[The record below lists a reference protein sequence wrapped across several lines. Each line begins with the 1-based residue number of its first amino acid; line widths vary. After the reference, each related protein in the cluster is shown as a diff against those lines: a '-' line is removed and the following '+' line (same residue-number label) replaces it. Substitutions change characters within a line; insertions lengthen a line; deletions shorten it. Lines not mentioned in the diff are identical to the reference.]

1 MSILDRFSL
10 RGKTALVTGGAG
22 LYGRQLVI
30 ALAEAGAETY
40 TASRN
45 IDALEAFAESCRA
58 KNLNVKPLPLDL
70 GDEASILALRD
81 RIVDES
87 GRCDVLVNNAVS
99 RPMKRGMD
107 DDAAAFADSMRVN
120 ATGLFVISR
129 AIGDAMA
136 ERGEGG
142 SIINIASI
150 QGMIGTDKYLYEGT
164 SLKHGF
170 YPDYYFHKGGM
181 INFTRFL
188 ASYYG
193 PKGGI
198 RCNAISPGGYG
209 DDNDP
214 LHLERYRSRT
224 LLGRRADDSDLQ
236 GSVVFLASDAS
247 LYITG
252 ANLPV
257 DAGYTAI

>member
-1 MSILDRFSL
+1 
-10 RGKTALVTGGAG
+10 
-22 LYGRQLVI
+22 
-30 ALAEAGAETY
+30 
-40 TASRN
+40 
-45 IDALEAFAESCRA
+45 
-58 KNLNVKPLPLDL
+58 
-70 GDEASILALRD
+70 
-81 RIVDES
+81 
-87 GRCDVLVNNAVS
+87 
-99 RPMKRGMD
+99 
-107 DDAAAFADSMRVN
+107 
-120 ATGLFVISR
+120 
-129 AIGDAMA
+129 
-136 ERGEGG
+136 
-142 SIINIASI
+142 
-150 QGMIGTDKYLYEGT
+150 MIGTDKYLYEGT

-214 LHLERYRSRT
+214 VHLERYRSRT

-236 GSVVFLASDAS
+236 GAVVFLASDAS

-252 ANLPV
+252 ANLTV